1 MIYSSPVEHPE
12 YDDEEIHL
20 WLDEMVKSWEHE
32 VFGTQFDPEGAALCG
47 HDLAAHWEQTE
58 DGDTYYVEPAKER
71 PGVSS
76 LVDLLNHPSV
86 CEECKT
92 RASVYYDVVDEV
104 DLWAKTALLDECGAC
119 GETMTVEILGVK
131 GNGSVQRRHVC
142 LPEYH
147 FVTEDEVAI
156 PEEVE

>member
-1 MIYSSPVEHPE
+1 
-12 YDDEEIHL
+12 
-20 WLDEMVKSWEHE
+20 MVKSWEHE
-32 VFGTQFDPEGAALCG
+32 VFGTQFDPEGPALCG
-47 HDLAAHWEQTE
+47 HDLAANWEEAE
-58 DGDTYYVEPAKER
+58 DGDTYHVLPANELD
-71 PGVSS
+71 GVAS
-76 LVDLLNHPSV
+76 LTDLLNLRRDV
-86 CEECKT
+86 CEECRT
-92 RASVYYDVVDEV
+92 RAAVYYDVVDEV

-142 LPEYH
+142 LPEHH